1 MTSSPAPPRL
11 VVILSTERSGSTLLS
26 MILGGSRRV
35 VAPPELHGFRYADFE
50 SWRQGYPQS
59 MASLSWLLDR
69 LGEESGPETLDRRFA
84 GKPVETVYGELLGLG
99 GPGRLL
105 VDKTPAYARD
115 PSSLARLER
124 FEPLY
129 LWLVRHP
136 LGVAASMHERREAR
150 QRPGGQDLRAWPTRL
165 WKRWKRARHDA
176 RVLAEDL
183 AYWRR
188 CNVNLRD
195 FLATVPAERQLKL
208 LFEELVEHPE
218 PALARLAR
226 FLGIDVEPAMLS
238 PGSRLPETLAQGIGD
253 AKIRGT
259 VGISAAPARHWRKV
273 YRPWRMD
280 RETARLYS
288 ELRRAGAPGRED
300 GI

>member
-1 MTSSPAPPRL
+1 MTSTPAPPRL

-35 VAPPELHGFRYADFE
+35 VAPPELHGFRYAGFE
-50 SWRQGYPQS
+50 GWRQGYPQS
-59 MASLSWLLDR
+59 MASLAWLLDR
-69 LGEESGPETLDRRFA
+69 LGEESGPETLARRFA
-84 GKPVETVYGELLGLG
+84 GQTVETVYKELLDLC

-150 QRPGGQDLRAWPTRL
+150 QQPGGQDLRAWPTRL

-176 RVLAEDL
+176 RILAEDL

-188 CNVNLRD
+188 CNGNVQS
-195 FLATVPAERQLKL
+195 FLATVPAERRLGL
-208 LFEELVEHPE
+208 LFEELVERPE
-218 PALARLAR
+218 PALAGLAR
-226 FLGIDVEPAMLS
+226 FLGIDVEPAMLA
-238 PGSRLPETLAQGIGD
+238 PGSRLPGTLAQGIGD

-259 VGISAAPARHWRKV
+259 VGISAAPAHHWRKV

-280 RETARLYS
+280 RETARLYR
-288 ELRRAGAPGRED
+288 ELRRTAALEHED
-300 GI
+300 RV